1 MAFAFAAI
9 ARVMEGVTRITR
21 LARASEG
28 MATAVDKPIFHLG

>member
-9 ARVMEGVTRITR
+9 ARVMEGVTRVTR

-28 MATAVDKPIFHLG
+28 MAKAGDKPTFSLG